1 MARAIDWAID
11 RPVSAGGRYLAINAG
26 SDDRNYQVRDLANA
40 VAKSVPGTGVSIN
53 TSAPVDSRSYKVDFA
68 LFRSLAPNHQPIV
81 SLDQSIKNLIAG
93 LKAMNFKDSDFRSS
107 GLMRLKVL
115 QDHIESGRLNEN
127 LEWKQI

>member
-1 MARAIDWAID
+1 
-11 RPVSAGGRYLAINAG
+11 
-26 SDDRNYQVRDLANA
+26 
-40 VAKSVPGTGVSIN
+40 
-53 TSAPVDSRSYKVDFA
+53 VDSRSYKVDFA
-68 LFRSLAPNHQPIV
+68 LFRSLAPDHQPIV
-81 SLDQSIKNLIAG
+81 SLDQSIRNLIAG